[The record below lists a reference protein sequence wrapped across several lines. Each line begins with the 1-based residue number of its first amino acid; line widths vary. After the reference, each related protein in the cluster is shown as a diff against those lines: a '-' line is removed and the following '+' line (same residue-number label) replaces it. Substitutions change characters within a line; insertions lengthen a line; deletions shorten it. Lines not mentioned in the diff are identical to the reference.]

1 VKGCI
6 IRSNDLYILLDLD
19 DANSILCSKI
29 KLDFSEDVLKLSKTG
44 QANIQSCQLHD
55 GPLVPFISSSTL

>member
-1 VKGCI
+1 
-6 IRSNDLYILLDLD
+6 LLDLD